1 MTDSTQ
7 AQAEPEG
14 TDKGIVVTPPFSPHQ
29 LESRK
34 GKSERTSVPGHN
46 LLSLSTPFTIS
57 SSFPNVHLVPQDREM
72 VTEGSNTR
80 AARNMTPK
88 MTRKGN
94 FWVAGLTL
102 EWGKEP
108 GVLRSGSHSNIPQ
121 LRAGRIPTAALS
133 ITIQEREYTKL

>member
-14 TDKGIVVTPPFSPHQ
+14 TDKGIVVTPPFSPRQ

-34 GKSERTSVPGHN
+34 GKSESTSVPGHN
-46 LLSLSTPFTIS
+46 LFSLSTPFTIS
-57 SSFPNVHLVPQDREM
+57 SSFPNIHLVPQDRET
-72 VTEGSNTR
+72 VIEGSNTR
-80 AARNMTPK
+80 AARDVTPK

-94 FWVAGLTL
+94 FWVAVLTP

-108 GVLRSGSHSNIPQ
+108 GVQKSESHSNIPQ
-121 LRAGRIPTAALS
+121 
-133 ITIQEREYTKL
+133 